1 MIYLYYDAAY
11 GVGGVETEI
20 HALATQLHRDDVPFR
35 VFVSESGHVP
45 LFDELEEKGVDIHR
59 LPRIPGDRWKI
70 RHRVLMAWLWWH
82 LTPGDWVYSPCPP
95 NDYCRLVR
103 LVHNRGAR
111 IAVRWS
117 HAPEFRPG
125 NERFKR
131 AVNKTDAVIS
141 TSECTVSQFS
151 KMYGYDGPVQV
162 VPLHNL
168 PLLDEPIPLPAGPP
182 WKIGFMGRLS
192 VEHKNLDT
200 LLEAYCRLIE
210 EGYEAELHFFGWGE
224 TEKVASLASDLG
236 IRSMVTFHG
245 RYDHRSDL
253 ASIAERC
260 HFFLYPSRYEGGPC
274 LSLLE
279 LVQAGRFV
287 VASSVGG
294 IPDLYEGHP
303 EAGLLID
310 HDSVD
315 SILDGLKTAVDR
327 LREEKIQP
335 ELIRQ
340 RYDGNFDMESAHAA
354 WSRIFLEDG
363 SEKELAVAQ

>member
-1 MIYLYYDAAY
+1 
-11 GVGGVETEI
+11 
-20 HALATQLHRDDVPFR
+20 
-35 VFVSESGHVP
+35 
-45 LFDELEEKGVDIHR
+45 
-59 LPRIPGDRWKI
+59 
-70 RHRVLMAWLWWH
+70 
-82 LTPGDWVYSPCPP
+82 
-95 NDYCRLVR
+95 
-103 LVHNRGAR
+103 
-111 IAVRWS
+111 
-117 HAPEFRPG
+117 
-125 NERFKR
+125 
-131 AVNKTDAVIS
+131 VNKTDAVIS

-151 KMYGYDGPVQV
+151 KMYGYDGPVEV

-168 PLLDEPIPLPAGPP
+168 SLLNEPIPLPDGPP

-210 EGYEAELHFFGWGE
+210 AGYEAELHFFGWGE
-224 TEKVASLASDLG
+224 TEKVASLASNLG
-236 IRSMVTFHG
+236 VRSMVTLHG

-354 WSRIFLEDG
+354 WIRIFLEED
-363 SEKELAVAQ
+363 SKKELAVP